1 MLNNFSDKISVIV
14 PVYNI
19 ENYLER
25 CLDSILSQ
33 TYTNLEVVVV
43 DDGSKD
49 KSLKV
54 AQSVSERDSRV
65 KVVSKVNEGVTK
77 ARLTGVSKA
86 TGDWIGF
93 VDGDDFVDP
102 DMFETL
108 LSNAKN
114 YGADISHCGYKMV
127 FPSRIDYY
135 YNTGKLVEQDNFKG
149 IKDLLDGRFIEPC
162 MCNKLYKKSIFD
174 EMLRVEKIDYSI
186 KNTEDLLINFY
197 LFKQSQK
204 SVYVDKC
211 FYHYIL
217 RKGSAATSSINEN
230 KLKDPL
236 KVLKIIKDDC
246 KGREELLNII
256 NARISANLISVSTM
270 NPGLNPALIKP
281 YKKQAKKE
289 LRSLKYVIMKGNFSF
304 KRKLLVLWVSV
315 WPWSYGAVHTIYSRL
330 TGNDKKYE
338 VK

>member
-1 MLNNFSDKISVIV
+1 MLSDFSDKISIIV

-19 ENYLER
+19 EKYLER
-25 CLDSILSQ
+25 CLDSILAQ
-33 TYTNLEVVVV
+33 TYTNLEVIAV

-49 KSLKV
+49 GSLKV
-54 AQSVSERDSRV
+54 AQAVSERDSRV
-65 KVVSKVNEGVTK
+65 KVISKVNEGVTK
-77 ARLTGVSKA
+77 ARLTGVAAA

-93 VDGDDFVDP
+93 IDGDDFVDP

-108 LSNAKN
+108 LSNAKK

-127 FPSRIDYY
+127 FPSHIDYY
-135 YNTGKLVEQDNFKG
+135 YNTEKLVEQDNLKG
-149 IKDLLDGRFIEPC
+149 LMDLLDGSFIEPC

-174 EMLRVEKIDYSI
+174 DMLKAEKIDYSI
-186 KNTEDLLINFY
+186 KNTEDLLLNFY

-204 SVYVDKC
+204 SVYFDKC

-236 KVLKIIKDDC
+236 KVLKIIKADC
-246 KGREELLNII
+246 AGREELVSIAD
-256 NARISANLISVSTM
+256 ARISGNLISVSTM
-270 NPGLNPALIKP
+270 KLSINPPLIKP
-281 YKKQAKKE
+281 YRTQARKE
-289 LRSLKYVIMKGNFSF
+289 LRLLRPVIMKGNFSL
-304 KRKLLVLWVSV
+304 KRKLFVLWVSV
-315 WPWSYGAVHTIYSRL
+315 WPWSYGAVHTLYSKIK
-330 TGNDKKYE
+330 GNDKKYE